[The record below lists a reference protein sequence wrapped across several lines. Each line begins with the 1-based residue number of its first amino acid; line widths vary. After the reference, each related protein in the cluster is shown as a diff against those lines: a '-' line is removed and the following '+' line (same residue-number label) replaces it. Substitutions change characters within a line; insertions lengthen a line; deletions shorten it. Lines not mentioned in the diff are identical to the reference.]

1 MKRKQKIMLL
11 LLILSIFVIIN
22 VLAFQSEREIKEINY
37 SFIVDNEV
45 IGFDIDTNQVSFG
58 KLLPHTEAKRDLL
71 ITNNSNSFVETTIL
85 FFGTGSEWLSAQT
98 QMIAPK
104 EQAIISIILKVPQN
118 ALEGMYEGNI
128 KLILTKK

>member
-11 LLILSIFVIIN
+11 LLILSIFIIIN
-22 VLAFQSEREIKEINY
+22 VLSFQTEQEIKEINY

-71 ITNNSNSFVETTIL
+71 ITNDSNSSVETTIL
-85 FFGTGSEWLSAQT
+85 FFGNGSKWLSAQT
-98 QMIAPK
+98 QTIAPK
-104 EQAIISIILKVPQN
+104 EQAIISIILKVPQD
-118 ALEGMYEGNI
+118 ATEGIYEGNI
-128 KLILTKK
+128 KLILIKK